1 MVHVELLSLHGT
13 DGVGRALDT
22 LVQGDN
28 AATATVTFT
37 LFDPKAVQATARAQ
51 AIGDARSKAEAMA
64 KTAGVALGKVVS
76 VSDVGLAPTVDTT
89 TYSQLVKSAAPA
101 ALPPQL
107 PMGEL
112 QVMVRVQVQFEIGG

>member
-1 MVHVELLSLHGT
+1 
-13 DGVGRALDT
+13 
-22 LVQGDN
+22 
-28 AATATVTFT
+28 
-37 LFDPKAVQATARAQ
+37 
-51 AIGDARSKAEAMA
+51 MA